1 MLRKGKERGGGFQ
14 KEVEVEKREEG
25 TTVECVSM
33 AINWKE
39 SEEGGGETMREIV
52 GMSERKKKEEGEEAK
67 WHQTDP

>member
-1 MLRKGKERGGGFQ
+1 M
-14 KEVEVEKREEG
+14 EVEKREEG